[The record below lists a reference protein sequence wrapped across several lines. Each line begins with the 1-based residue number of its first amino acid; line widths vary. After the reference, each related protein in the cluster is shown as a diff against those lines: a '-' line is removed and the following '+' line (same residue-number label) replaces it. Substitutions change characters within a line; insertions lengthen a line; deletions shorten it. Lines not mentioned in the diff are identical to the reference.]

1 MDDEV
6 KNLFQHYL
14 TDLDTLFMYLSSYY
28 NVTLY
33 EHESLIIFDEIQMF
47 PRARA
52 ALKYLVL
59 DGRYDYLETGSLM
72 SIKKMS
78 KILSFLLKND
88 TLKCILWILKNFY
101 GL

>member
-78 KILSFLLKND
+78 KILSFLLKNG
-88 TLKCILWILKNFY
+88 T
-101 GL
+101 